1 MSQELAQ
8 AFLERM
14 RSDETFIEAV
24 IRMEDAETK
33 MAFIQ
38 RQGYKFTSDELE
50 AATNIMVS

>member
-14 RSDETFIEAV
+14 RSDETFIDAV
-24 IRMEDAETK
+24 IRIEDVETK

-38 RQGYKFTSDELE
+38 RQGYQFTVDELD
-50 AATNIMVS
+50 AASDSMI